1 MSFSED
7 LEYGKKGEIVARH
20 ILESSQKI
28 RAVID
33 CSDDKYFQ
41 SKDIDYLAEQTDGR
55 ILKCEV
61 KTDRLAHRTGN
72 IAWEKTTCSH
82 IGCLEKTIADVVF
95 YYLSENQ
102 RMYIFAP
109 SPVKRYIARANLN
122 EIRMG
127 DGATGYLL
135 KIQELMN
142 KQLIRE
148 VKHGQLD

>member
-1 MSFSED
+1 MSFSDD

-20 ILESSQKI
+20 ILESSEKI
-28 RAVID
+28 KAVID
-33 CSDDKYFQ
+33 CSEDKYFQ
-41 SKDIDYLAEQTDGR
+41 HKDIDYIAEQTDGR

-72 IAWEKTTCSH
+72 IAWEKTTCGH

-95 YYLSENQ
+95 YYLSENKQ
-102 RMYIFAP
+102 MFIFAP
-109 SPVKRYIARANLN
+109 SPIKKYIASSDLT

-135 KIQELMN
+135 KIQELL
-142 KQLIRE
+142 KRQLIRE
-148 VKHGQLD
+148 VMHD